1 MTTTLTDPGR
11 RRFVRTLAGGTIVAA
26 VPLSG
31 CGTLAAGIPDSANAA
46 WSPDARSDDP
56 RVRALSWAILA
67 PNPHNRQP
75 WLVELAG
82 ADEIVVRVDP
92 TRLLP
97 ETDPFGRQILVGTGA
112 MLGLLDIAAAESG
125 YRTETTWF
133 EDGEFDGAI
142 DDRPVARVRLVESAS
157 LAPAPLFR
165 HIPARRTVKDAYD
178 AERMPEPGFA
188 SDLERLADADGLS
201 MRVLSRAASS
211 ELADDVA
218 DLVKRAW
225 SIELLNPDTF
235 MESARLLRVGSREIE
250 RHRDGISITDPFL
263 VLIERVGLFDRSKPP
278 AADSTDHARA
288 RSTSS
293 RRVVDATPAF
303 FTLTSADNARVT
315 QLRVGRAYVRA
326 QLLATA
332 RGLVMHPLS
341 QALQE
346 YPEMSETYAD
356 VHRLLLP
363 DGAADTATVQMLC
376 RVGYLPAGE
385 SPPEPSPRRGLDAHL
400 VV

>member
-1 MTTTLTDPGR
+1 MTTTLLDPRR
-11 RRFVRTLAGGTIVAA
+11 RRFVRTLAGGAIVAA

-31 CGTLAAGIPDSANAA
+31 CGTLAAGVPDSANAA

-75 WLVELAG
+75 WLMELAG
-82 ADEIVVRVDP
+82 DDEIVVRVDA

-133 EDGEFDGAI
+133 ENGEFDGAI
-142 DDRPVARVRLVESAS
+142 DDRPVARIRLVEDASA
-157 LAPAPLFR
+157 APAPLFR
-165 HIPARRTVKDAYD
+165 HIPTRRTVKDPYD

-188 SDLERLADADGLS
+188 SDLETLPDGEGLS
-201 MRVLSRAASS
+201 MRVLSRAASPA
-211 ELADDVA
+211 LADDVA
-218 DLVKRAW
+218 ALAKRAW

-263 VLIERVGLFDRSKPP
+263 VLVERVGLFDRSKPP
-278 AADSTDHARA
+278 APG
-288 RSTSS
+288 S
-293 RRVVDATPAF
+293 RIMRGQIDEFEAVVDATPAF
-303 FTLTSADNARVT
+303 FTLTSADNARIT

-346 YPEMSETYAD
+346 YPEVSDAYAD
-356 VHRLLLP
+356 AHRLLLP
-363 DGAADTATVQMLC
+363 DGAGDAATVQMLC
-376 RVGYLPAGE
+376 RVGYLPAGA
-385 SPPEPSPRRGLDAHL
+385 SLPEPSPRRGLDAHL
-400 VV
+400 VA